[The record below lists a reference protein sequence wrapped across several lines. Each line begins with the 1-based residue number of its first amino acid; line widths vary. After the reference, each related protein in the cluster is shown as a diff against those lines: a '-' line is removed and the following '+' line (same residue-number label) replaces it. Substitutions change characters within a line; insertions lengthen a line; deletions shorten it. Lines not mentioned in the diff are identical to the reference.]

1 MAPIEVFFGVIV
13 FLFALI
19 GLVRGFLRELGV
31 TTVIM
36 FLLFFLNQFEPY
48 LDTGLD
54 RVVATGMVSS
64 ATGDGGANA
73 LRFWIFAF
81 VIMGAAFISYQGE
94 TLAFAGAPPHGSQ
107 GALLGSLTG
116 LLNGYLIAGTI
127 WYYMDKYSY
136 PVTWL
141 RFSADGLSG
150 LAQGIIDFLPLNFL
164 GQPILFGQ
172 SLLLFLSL
180 LLIIARVAR

>member
-1 MAPIEVFFGVIV
+1 
-13 FLFALI
+13 
-19 GLVRGFLRELGV
+19 
-31 TTVIM
+31 
-36 FLLFFLNQFEPY
+36 
-48 LDTGLD
+48 
-54 RVVATGMVSS
+54 
-64 ATGDGGANA
+64 
-73 LRFWIFAF
+73 
-81 VIMGAAFISYQGE
+81 
-94 TLAFAGAPPHGSQ
+94 
-107 GALLGSLTG
+107 LGSLTG
-116 LLNGYLIAGTI
+116 LLNGYLIAWTI

-180 LLIIARVAR
+180 LLINARVAR